1 MKVST
6 YLVDLYL
13 QKIYLTGLR
22 ILTYWWYLC
31 WLLLKPGD
39 TSPDP
44 EPSLVQLQNFRFSI
58 FKTNQTCISNRLQGS
73 STLCMF
79 SMLTPLVSVHR
90 LFVVVWLTLRWF
102 PLLFVKNEIMFSPEF
117 SCFILRGFT
126 KGLFHIIN
134 TWKSN
139 FVIKNYLII
148 CLWSVF
154 NIHNCKLCFIIMIQ
168 FSILLLLCMLLL
180 TFHTSY
186 ISMCHL

>member
-1 MKVST
+1 M
-6 YLVDLYL
+6 YLVDLYI

-79 SMLTPLVSVHR
+79 SILTPLVSVHR

-102 PLLFVKNEIMFSPEF
+102 PLLFVKNEIMFSPE
-117 SCFILRGFT
+117 SSSFILRG
-126 KGLFHIIN
+126 LQED
-134 TWKSN
+134 S
-139 FVIKNYLII
+139 
-148 CLWSVF
+148 
-154 NIHNCKLCFIIMIQ
+154 
-168 FSILLLLCMLLL
+168 SILLILEKVTLWLKIIWSYVFDLSLIYTIVSYVLL
-180 TFHTSY
+180 
-186 ISMCHL
+186 

>member
-1 MKVST
+1 M
-6 YLVDLYL
+6 YLVDLYI

-79 SMLTPLVSVHR
+79 SILTPLVSVHR

-102 PLLFVKNEIMFSPEF
+102 PLLFVKNEIMFSPE
-117 SCFILRGFT
+117 SSSFILRGFT
-126 KGLFHIIN
+126 RGLFHITN

-180 TFHTSY
+180 TFHTSSY
-186 ISMCHL
+186 MSMCHL